1 MPRKSPPVMML
12 QVPVTK
18 TMMELVAEASLYE
31 LDDYSDEDFRA
42 AGVSRTRLI
51 ANLVNDVNFQAKVAR
66 QMVVSAQNGV
76 RNDVEYGDISNGD
89 HTLIKL
95 ALKDVQK
102 TYDEREK
109 TRHERERNERIKDAT
124 ALLRE
129 AGYKIVRA

>member
-102 TYDEREK
+102 SYDQREK
-109 TRHERERNERIKDAT
+109 TRLERQRNERIKDAT

-129 AGYKIVRA
+129 AGYKIVKA